1 MKQHSKKQTNEWKNQ
16 MKQTNAWN
24 NSQDNSKVMKQPD
37 ETIKRIKEMKV
48 TYVVVSP
55 PWDIYM
61 VLGVPVAQMVEYV
74 FCKLIRVG
82 SNPITSMVWYP
93 TQHKVSKWA

>member
-1 MKQHSKKQTNEWKNQ
+1 
-16 MKQTNAWN
+16 
-24 NSQDNSKVMKQPD
+24 MKQPD

-61 VLGVPVAQMVEYV
+61 VLGVPVAQLGDHV
-74 FCKLIRVG
+74 FRILE
-82 SNPITSMVWYP
+82 S
-93 TQHKVSKWA
+93 